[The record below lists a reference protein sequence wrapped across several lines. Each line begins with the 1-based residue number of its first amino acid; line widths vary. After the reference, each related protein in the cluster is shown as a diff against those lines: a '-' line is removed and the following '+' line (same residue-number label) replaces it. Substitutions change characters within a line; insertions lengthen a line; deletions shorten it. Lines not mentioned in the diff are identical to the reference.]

1 MIFVKPEPARPSFT
15 LIHVSDFHLCHPAG
29 GPFSGGLNKRVL
41 SYLSW
46 KVRRRKAHRGEI
58 LRALA
63 RAVQAQG
70 FDQMAVTG
78 DLTQLALPAEF
89 ENARRQL
96 QALGPPEKVFV
107 VPGNHDALVPRAWEQ
122 SSARWA
128 DYLAADSVAPGS
140 APCFPTLRVR
150 GPVALIGLCTARPTR
165 PFSAA
170 GSIGPAQLGRCAEV
184 LAATAR
190 RGLYRVLLIHH
201 PPVPNAVSRHK
212 RLTDAETFLP
222 LLRRYGAELIL
233 HGHSHRRSRADLP
246 GPSGPVPVLGISS
259 ASASAL
265 DSPHRSAFRVFRIA
279 PAGGG
284 WSTAFRDHAYDPARD
299 RFIPEPEI
307 ALQ

>member
-15 LIHVSDFHLCHPAG
+15 LIHVSDFHLCRPAG
-29 GPFSGGLNKRVL
+29 GAFSGGLNKRVL

-46 KVRRRKAHRGEI
+46 KVRRRKTHRVEI

-63 RAVQAQG
+63 RAVHAEG

-89 ENARRQL
+89 ENARQQL
-96 QALGPPEKVFV
+96 QTLGPPEKVFV

-122 SSARWA
+122 SGARWA
-128 DYLAADSVAPGS
+128 DYLAADSVEPGS

-170 GSIGPAQLGRCAEV
+170 GSIGAAQLGRLAEV

-212 RLTDAETFLP
+212 RLTDASAFLA
-222 LLRRYGAELIL
+222 LLRRHGAELIL

-265 DSPHRSAFRVFRIA
+265 DSSHRSAFRVFRIA
-279 PAGGG
+279 SAGGG
-284 WSTAFRDHAYDPARD
+284 WSTSCRDHAYDPASG
-299 RFIPEPEI
+299 RFLPGPEI
-307 ALQ
+307 PL